1 MLGISATALKKACRR
16 LGVQR
21 WPYTFEHRLDVLAQ
35 AGGVAHAMP
44 VPHTGGR
51 VHRPENTGSAVSAP
65 SPWLD
70 YSYVRKIQR
79 KHCASRSHRN
89 QPTSGLSGEKIEL
102 LGEDANAGKPAS
114 GHSDLEAP
122 TSTSTAAEKI
132 ELLGEDANAG
142 KHASG
147 HSDLDAPT
155 STSTAADFTACQDT
169 CHTAADG
176 ACSAGRE
183 NAGKA
188 MCTLIHST
196 LEAPTSA
203 CDCSTGSSTA
213 PALVLL

>member
-51 VHRPENTGSAVSAP
+51 VHRPENTGSAVSSP

-89 QPTSGLSGEKIEL
+89 QPTSGLSGEK
-102 LGEDANAGKPAS
+102 N
-114 GHSDLEAP
+114 
-122 TSTSTAAEKI
+122 

-147 HSDLDAPT
+147 HSDLEAPT

-176 ACSAGRE
+176 ACSARRE

-188 MCTLIHST
+188 LCTLIHST